1 MGSRR
6 RTRAQWRQLV
16 SNWPGSGLSQ
26 AAYCRRHNISVA
38 SLHRWREI
46 FRHAGRADQV
56 PPGKSLQLLPVT
68 LPEPAGGKGQAIC
81 VVLDDG
87 LRIELGA
94 DFQPAT
100 LRRALDVLRPSP

>member
-6 RTRAQWRQLV
+6 RTHAQWRKLV
-16 SNWPGSGLSQ
+16 LNWPGSGLSQ
-26 AAYCRRHNISVA
+26 EAYCRRHHISVA

-46 FRHAGRADQV
+46 FRHKDRAEHL

-68 LPEPAGGKGQAIC
+68 LPEPTGGMGPALC
-81 VVLDDG
+81 VVLGDG

-100 LRRALDVLRPSP
+100 LKRVLDVLRPAP

>member
-16 SNWPGSGLSQ
+16 VNWPGSGLSQ
-26 AAYCRRHNISVA
+26 EAYCRGHNISVA

-46 FRHAGRADQV
+46 FRHEDRTDQR

-68 LPEPAGGKGQAIC
+68 LPEPTGGMGPGIC
-81 VVLDDG
+81 VVLADG

-94 DFQPAT
+94 DFQPAV
-100 LRRALDVLRPSP
+100 LRRVLDVLRPAP

>member
-6 RTRAQWRQLV
+6 HTREQWRQWV
-16 SNWPGSGLSQ
+16 ASWPGSGLTQ
-26 AAYCRRHNISVA
+26 EAYCRQHNISVA

-46 FRHAGRADQV
+46 FRHEGRVEQR

-68 LPEPAGGKGQAIC
+68 LNEPLGGMGPGIC
-81 VVLDDG
+81 VVLDEG
-87 LRIELGA
+87 LRIELSE

-100 LRRALDVLRPSP
+100 LRRVLDVLRATP

>member
-1 MGSRR
+1 MGAQR

-16 SNWPGSGLSQ
+16 SNWPGSGLAQ
-26 AAYCRRHNISVA
+26 AAYCRRHGISVA

-46 FRHAGRADQV
+46 FRHESTAEHI
-56 PPGKSLQLLPVT
+56 PSSKSLQLLPVT
-68 LPEPAGGKGQAIC
+68 FPEPAGKMGPAIC

-87 LRIELGA
+87 LRIEVGA

-100 LRRALDVLRPSP
+100 LRRVLDVLRPTP